1 MPGVIFF
8 YLILGHAH
16 IMEHWWPNE
25 TCVWT
30 NSVGPNPQAVVC
42 VCVCVC
48 VCGHQV
54 PEHPAEERGGHH
66 EPALGEDA
74 DSVERAGGAGRPAW
88 ARPQQDGC
96 SPQGH
101 G

>member
-1 MPGVIFF
+1 M
-8 YLILGHAH
+8 
-16 IMEHWWPNE
+16 
-25 TCVWT
+25 
-30 NSVGPNPQAVVC
+30 NSVGPDPQAVVC
-42 VCVCVC
+42 D
-48 VCGHQV
+48 GHQV

-66 EPALGEDA
+66 EPALGENA
-74 DSVERAGGAGRPAW
+74 DSAERAGGAGRPAW